1 MFHPLRF
8 LNGDLLGLCHV
19 FHWQALKWIIS
30 MYQRL
35 SQWMLLTSTRYF
47 VFLPKNSSLVLS
59 ICLFA
64 ILFLSMETLCDTR
77 AQVSYHFINEPPFKL
92 TYDHKYTQVHFWPWH
107 TTSLH
112 SWCFIE
118 HMSFIR
124 IACTKDDESHPHL
137 MVNLMVFAM
146 LVTPPPQY
154 LTSNIRSP
162 QCTFGQGSLD
172 VAVEHLSIIIP
183 LLHISLVKHP

>member
-1 MFHPLRF
+1 MVPPRHICPVWPFLKALPCGLKPIWLALMMFHPLRF

-137 MVNLMVFAM
+137 MVNSWRFL
-146 LVTPPPQY
+146 P
-154 LTSNIRSP
+154 
-162 QCTFGQGSLD
+162 CW
-172 VAVEHLSIIIP
+172 
-183 LLHISLVKHP
+183 